1 MHPST
6 DSITVEQLINER
18 RDYFELTVFTPGCGL
33 DNSIVNNQVHRPG
46 LALSGFTERF
56 AHKRSQILGETEH
69 TYMKSLSSER
79 LKAVLR
85 QLFSFNVPVLIIT
98 KGNLP
103 PKELIETAMETN
115 TAVLGTRLNTLEF
128 TYRYSAFLDYVF
140 APRTSIH
147 GTLVDVY
154 GVGLLYTGRSG
165 IGKSECALD
174 LVERGHRLVADDIVQ
189 IRRKSPTLIMG
200 SGTEMLGHH
209 MEVRGI
215 GIINIERLFGIR
227 SIRMQKRIEVL
238 VRLEIWDEKAQYE
251 RLGIEDKFTSILG
264 VEVPMVKIPVSPG
277 KNITVISEVIAMNH
291 MLRVYGQNPA
301 LELSRRLTD
310 EIERKQRTTG
320 YLEADIE

>member
-6 DSITVEQLINER
+6 DSITVEQLIIER

-33 DNSIVNNQVHRPG
+33 DNRIINNQVHRPG

-79 LKAVLR
+79 LKTVLR

-174 LVERGHRLVADDIVQ
+174 LIERGHRLVADDIVQ

-238 VRLEIWDEKAQYE
+238 VKLEMWDETAQYE
-251 RLGIEDKFTSILG
+251 RLGIEDRFTSILG